1 MNRKFFR
8 RLLPSPHKVRANRFV
23 QWLGPWV
30 QHPRLWH
37 IDRRGIALGLAIGL
51 FFGLLIPV
59 AQILFAAIFAVI
71 LRANLPV
78 AAASTLIT
86 NPFTFPPIYYAA
98 YQLGSIVLGEPPAPI
113 TEADLDPEIASTVSG
128 LAGYGE
134 FLVGKVAELGKPLVL
149 GLAIMAVVASTAGY
163 AAVMLLW
170 RLQVAGNW
178 RSRNGRRKR
187 RSDKLP

>member
-1 MNRKFFR
+1 MTRKFFR
-8 RLLPSPHKVRANRFV
+8 RLLPSPHKVRSNRFV
-23 QWLGPWV
+23 QWLGPWI

-78 AAASTLIT
+78 AAVSTLIS

-98 YQLGSIVLGEPPAPI
+98 YRLGSLLLGRKPSPI
-113 TEADLDPEIASTVSG
+113 TESDLDTEIETTVSG
-128 LAGYGE
+128 LAAYGE
-134 FLVGKVAELGKPLVL
+134 FLVSKVGELGPPLILGLLVL
-149 GLAIMAVVASTAGY
+149 AIVAAGAGY

-170 RLQVAGNW
+170 RLQVATNW
-178 RSRNGRRKR
+178 RSRNGRRR
-187 RSDKLP
+187 RRGN

>member
-8 RLLPSPHKVRANRFV
+8 RLLPSAQAVRANRFV
-23 QWLGPWV
+23 RWLGPWV

-59 AQILFAAIFAVI
+59 AQILFAAVFAVI

-78 AAASTLIT
+78 AAFSTLVS

-98 YQLGSIVLGEPPAPI
+98 YRLGSMLLGEPPEPI
-113 TEADLDPEIASTVSG
+113 SESDLDTDIETTVSG
-128 LAGYGE
+128 LAAYGE
-134 FLVGKVAELGKPLVL
+134 FLVGKVGELGKSLML
-149 GLAIMAVVASTAGY
+149 GLLVMAVVGSGAGY

-170 RLQVAGNW
+170 RLQVASNW
-178 RSRNGRRKR
+178 RRRNSRRR
-187 RSDKLP
+187 RSDKHF

>member
-8 RLLPSPHKVRANRFV
+8 RLLPSAQAVRANRFV
-23 QWLGPWV
+23 RWLGPWV

-78 AAASTLIT
+78 AAFSTLVS

-98 YQLGSIVLGEPPAPI
+98 YRLGSMLLGEPPEPI
-113 TEADLDPEIASTVSG
+113 SKSDLDTDIETTVSG
-128 LAGYGE
+128 LTAYGE
-134 FLVGKVAELGKPLVL
+134 FLVGRVRELGKPLML
-149 GLAIMAVVASTAGY
+149 GLLVMAVVGSGAGY

-170 RLQVAGNW
+170 RLQVASNW
-178 RSRNGRRKR
+178 RRRNGRRR
-187 RSDKLP
+187 RSDKHF

>member
-78 AAASTLIT
+78 AAASTLVS
-86 NPFTFPPIYYAA
+86 NPLTFPPIYYAA
-98 YQLGSIVLGEPPAPI
+98 YRLGSMLLGEPPAPI
-113 TEADLDPEIASTVSG
+113 SESDLVTEIETTVSG
-128 LAGYGE
+128 LAAYGE
-134 FLVGKVAELGKPLVL
+134 FLIGKVEELGKPLML
-149 GLAIMAVVASTAGY
+149 GLLIMAVVASTAGY
-163 AAVMLLW
+163 ATVMLLW
-170 RLQVAGNW
+170 RLQVASNW
-178 RSRNGRRKR
+178 RRRNGRRRR
-187 RSDKLP
+187 RSDEPL

>member
-8 RLLPSPHKVRANRFV
+8 RLLPSPHVVRANRFV

-51 FFGLLIPV
+51 FFGLSIPV

-78 AAASTLIT
+78 AVFSTLVS
-86 NPFTFPPIYYAA
+86 NPFTFSPIYYAG
-98 YQLGSIVLGEPPAPI
+98 YRLGSLLLGEPSESI
-113 TEADLDPEIASTVSG
+113 SESDLDADIETTAYG
-128 LAGYGE
+128 LAAYGE
-134 FLVGKVAELGKPLVL
+134 FLVGKVRELGKPLML
-149 GLAIMAVVASTAGY
+149 GLLVMAAVGSIAGY

-170 RLQVAGNW
+170 RLQVALN
-178 RSRNGRRKR
+178 RRR
-187 RSDKLP
+187 RMDRRRRVDKVF

>member
-8 RLLPSPHKVRANRFV
+8 RLLPSPHAVRANRFV

-37 IDRRGIALGLAIGL
+37 IDRRGIALGLGIGL

-78 AAASTLIT
+78 AVFSTLVS

-98 YQLGSIVLGEPPAPI
+98 YRLGSMLLGEAPEPI
-113 TEADLDPEIASTVSG
+113 SESDLDTDIETTVSG
-128 LAGYGE
+128 LTAYGE
-134 FLVGKVAELGKPLVL
+134 FLIGKVEELGKPLML
-149 GLAIMAVVASTAGY
+149 GLLIMAVVASTAGY

-170 RLQVAGNW
+170 RLQVALNW
-178 RSRNGRRKR
+178 RRRNGRRR
-187 RSDKLP
+187 RGSNLS